1 MKLSIKIV
9 IPVLVIAVVLASFVS
24 TRAALIEGNEDNTQ
38 CQYPT
43 RPLVD
48 GHCDNMEPA
57 LAEPQPTAQQS
68 STPTTSPS
76 STPKKPSCTE

>member
-24 TRAALIEGNEDNTQ
+24 TRAALIEGDENNTQ

-57 LAEPQPTAQQS
+57 LAEPQPAQPS
-68 STPTTSPS
+68 PTTSPS
-76 STPKKPSCTE
+76 PTPKKPSCTE